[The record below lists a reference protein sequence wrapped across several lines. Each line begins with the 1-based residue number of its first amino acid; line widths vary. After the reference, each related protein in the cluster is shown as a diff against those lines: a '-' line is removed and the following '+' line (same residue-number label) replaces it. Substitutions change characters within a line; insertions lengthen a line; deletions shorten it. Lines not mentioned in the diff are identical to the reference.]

1 MHVLTH
7 TWEYSLTGSP
17 LLWGD
22 SAQLWPLSTEL
33 QKINIMLQLHL
44 NTFSG
49 SVTLDC
55 VHAIETSVWTSP
67 PASLCSSYVQTCTH
81 KDSENC
87 HWMLNGQTAESFMI
101 DQLVMCSESYHVPL
115 NWKHCLRPW
124 LEGGVKCSC
133 TLHDD
138 IAFSQF
144 FSISHVSHTSLIE
157 GLRTR
162 VVYPTIKCG
171 EWPEMPKKWYTP
183 FYQSAQISKLLNFL
197 QLLKRILRAF
207 SFQGGTI
214 RGVVG

>member
-1 MHVLTH
+1 MTFEHRVAKNKYNVAIALKHILWFSH
-7 TWEYSLTGSP
+7 TRLCTCNRDLCVNIPTCLP
-17 LLWGD
+17 LF
-22 SAQLWPLSTEL
+22 
-33 QKINIMLQLHL
+33 I
-44 NTFSG
+44 
-49 SVTLDC
+49 
-55 VHAIETSVWTSP
+55 
-67 PASLCSSYVQTCTH
+67 LCSDLYTQAFWKLSRR
-81 KDSENC
+81 
-87 HWMLNGQTAESFMI
+87 MLNGQTAESFMI

-171 EWPEMPKKWYTP
+171 EWPEMPKKWRKKKWYTP